1 MEDET
6 MNADDFYEEFKN
18 ALDFLGLQGGH
29 KELALVSIKGESIV
43 FSYGTKSARICIG
56 CRYGCRA
63 EPAQLMARG
72 YQGVLGI
79 PFKGLQRVSVGITGA
94 ICSRY
99 CRRMGRQSL

>member
-56 CRYGCRA
+56 SKPLLDGPVPNLKPADDCGIRYV
-63 EPAQLMARG
+63 E
-72 YQGVLGI
+72 
-79 PFKGLQRVSVGITGA
+79 
-94 ICSRY
+94 
-99 CRRMGRQSL
+99 